1 MEDFESLREKMLKKA
16 KEGISKA
23 YASEEYALIQAIN
36 AYDETDKS
44 YNLAYERLSEWFGL
58 YFPEINV
65 NNSRTLAKLADLLIG
80 KEYTYESILSIVND
94 EKVAKLIYEKAHN
107 TIGRKANSNESI
119 AILKFA
125 ELAESFSETLAALED
140 YIKTIT
146 EQIMPNTTYLTEPR
160 IAAELLSKAGS
171 LERLATMPAGTIQ
184 LLGAENALFKH
195 LKFGSKPPKYGIL
208 FKLPDVGTA
217 PKELKGA
224 IARIYA
230 TKLSIALK
238 ADFYTKNF
246 IAKELKQNI
255 EKSIKNLKS
264 KPRKQKQN
272 EQNSH
277 YGHHNNN
284 RFKKYKEY
292 KKIDKRGMNKNNFHN
307 RNKNNYHNKYH

>member
-1 MEDFESLREKMLKKA
+1 VFYLEDFESLREKMLKKA
-16 KEGISKA
+16 REGISQA
-23 YASEEYALIQAIN
+23 YANEEYALIQVIN

-58 YFPEINV
+58 YFPEISV
-65 NNSRTLAKLADLLIG
+65 NNSRTLAKLVNLLIG
-80 KEYTYESILSIVND
+80 KEYTYESILNIVND
-94 EKVAKLIYEKAHN
+94 ENTAKFIYEKARN
-107 TIGRKANSNESI
+107 TIGRKASSNESA

-125 ELAESFSETLAALED
+125 ELAESFSETLTALED
-140 YIKTIT
+140 YIKVVT

-184 LLGAENALFKH
+184 LLGAEGALFKH

-238 ADFYTKNF
+238 ADYYTKNF
-246 IAKELKQNI
+246 IAKALKQNI
-255 EKSIKNLKS
+255 EKSIENLKN
-264 KPRKQKQN
+264 KPRKQKKENQN
-272 EQNSH
+272 TQYNH
-277 YGHHNNN
+277 KN
-284 RFKKYKEY
+284 RFMKYKEH
-292 KKIDKRGMNKNNFHN
+292 KKDRKGSNKNNFSS
-307 RNKNNYHNKYH
+307 RYNKNKKYR